1 MRVRLLEEAETESQE
16 AARWYEERQAGLG
29 QQFLDA
35 LAHALEIIER
45 QPQAFSRVSTNDAT
59 REVRRCVLQ
68 RFPYLIFYEVRAEEV
83 LVLAVAHA
91 RRRPNYWQDRRE

>member
-1 MRVRLLEEAETESQE
+1 MRVRLLEEAETEAQE

-35 LAHALEIIER
+35 LTHALEIIER
-45 QPQAFSRVSTNDAT
+45 QPQAFSRVSTNDAN

-68 RFPYLIFYEVRAEEV
+68 RFPYLIFYEVRAEEA

-91 RRRPNYWQDRRE
+91 RRRPNYWQHRRE